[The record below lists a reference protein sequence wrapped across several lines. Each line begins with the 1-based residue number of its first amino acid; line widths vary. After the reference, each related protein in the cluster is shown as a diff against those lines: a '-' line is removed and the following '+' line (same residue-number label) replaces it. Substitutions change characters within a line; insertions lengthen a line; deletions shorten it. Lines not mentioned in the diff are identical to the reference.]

1 MSKVLGGLVCVVLV
15 SMAFAGAPVATVT
28 SSAAFELR
36 GAEVK
41 VEGVPSWPVLQGD
54 VIATKAVPA
63 VIVFKDG
70 SRVSLHPNSKARVE
84 STKDGLSFRLL
95 DGFMQIL
102 AAPGSGIGYMS
113 RNVSIKSPAPMV
125 ETVVAATPGQTGVK
139 LHPLDRAPLPPVNL
153 SDR

>member
-1 MSKVLGGLVCVVLV
+1 MSKVLGGLVCVVLAG
-15 SMAFAGAPVATVT
+15 SMAYAGAPVATVT

-54 VIATKAVPA
+54 VIATRAVPA

-70 SRVSLHPNSKARVE
+70 SRVSLHPNSKGQVE
-84 STKDGLSFRLL
+84 STKDGLRFRLL
-95 DGFMQIL
+95 DGFMQVL
-102 AAPGSGIGYMS
+102 AAPGSGIGFMS
-113 RNVSIKSPAPMV
+113 RNVQVKSPALV

-139 LHPLDRAPLPPVNL
+139 LQPLARAPLPPVNL

>member
-1 MSKVLGGLVCVVLV
+1 LALAGG
-15 SMAFAGAPVATVT
+15 PVATVT
-28 SSAAFELR
+28 SPAAFELR

-41 VEGVPSWPVLQGD
+41 VQGVPSWPVLQGD
-54 VIATKAVPA
+54 LIATKAAPA

-102 AAPGSGIGYMS
+102 AAPGSGIGYLS
-113 RNVSIKSPAPMV
+113 RNVSVKSPALV

-139 LHPLDRAPLPPVNL
+139 LNTLLRTPPPPPPDPI
-153 SDR
+153 STR